1 MKNAETHMQDYVR
14 KYKGWDIE
22 IFGDRKVCVTNI
34 QRGGSNKVHMLEPG
48 MAVQVL
54 QGVIVLAQFAVHAE
68 RAKVAAVSSRPQ
80 ATHPPSDHQQ
90 NYRSTSAS
98 YEPCLQTLLL
108 AGALD

>member
-1 MKNAETHMQDYVR
+1 MQDHGGECN
-14 KYKGWDIE
+14 GWDSE
-22 IFGDRKVCVTNI
+22 VFGDRKVCVTNI
-34 QRGGSNKVHMLEPG
+34 QKGEANKVHRLEPG
-48 MAVQVL
+48 RTVQIL

-68 RAKVAAVSSRPQ
+68 SAKEAAVSSKPQ